1 MNEYEIT
8 LEYIGKGEEPKHTV
22 TEYGFGINPPIVVK
36 ARDEKEAIEQL
47 KLSETVK
54 VNSIKKVG

>member
-8 LEYIGKGEEPKHTV
+8 LEYIGKGRKPAHTA

-36 ARDEKEAIEQL
+36 ARDEKEAIAQL
-47 KLSETVK
+47 KLPKTVK
-54 VNSIKKVG
+54 ISSIQKVG